1 MASLLSNPVNNLSE
15 RIHKIKCKFGYDNK
29 KCWTC
34 GITYKNCDCFL
45 EHTYLKDNLIEYK
58 CLCCNKNYQQF
69 DENLKGWFFNTCNN
83 NRFVLLLQKGV
94 YLYEYRMVGKKC
106 NKTSLPEKEDFYSHL
121 IMEDISDAD

>member
-1 MASLLSNPVNNLSE
+1 MIIKNAEHVEL
-15 RIHKIKCKFGYDNK
+15 HKKIATAF
-29 KCWTC
+29 
-34 GITYKNCDCFL
+34 F
-45 EHTYLKDNLIEYK
+45 NLIEYK